1 MNSKTYSVIV
11 LLVLIVG
18 EVSGILGQQLECD
31 FWFVPIIVS
40 VVFSFLLAIVAWKH
54 KHLRPNSG
62 ILANLVS
69 STISPSWLGIAFL
82 IVFISH
88 FTWWM
93 DVVIEFFKPVSDERY
108 SWYLLFF
115 ISSCGLIITGWFFPE
130 GGLIPKDNKT
140 RVVFFSG
147 ISLVP
152 SGANGRKVEYSK
164 FNIIPIVRMLQTVF
178 DENGQFKGKPSK
190 LVILNSDAKENLNV
204 GNSDYEYPVLT
215 GILTGPN
222 PVGSSG
228 FWKKDAEHL
237 SIKKTSDDR
246 TTLREEKLRNI
257 IKDAALIEFPDKKE
271 EIEALDICFTTPCD
285 YDLFEECYTVLDE
298 AVRHEDEP
306 NAQLCFNL
314 TPGTGIVGSLMTLF
328 SIDADR
334 LLFYYAQFTSD
345 YRSNHERVQEAK
357 KEKIHLESLS
367 GEPVIT
373 SFTETEITQV
383 VYNQYSDEVKQV

>member
-1 MNSKTYSVIV
+1 MNSRTYSVIV

-31 FWFVPIIVS
+31 LWFVPIIVS
-40 VVFSFLLAIVAWKH
+40 VVLSFLLAIAAWKH

-93 DVVIEFFKPVSDERY
+93 DVVIEFFKPVSDERD

-178 DENGQFKGKPSK
+178 DENGQFKGKPCK

-257 IKDAALIEFPDKKE
+257 IKDAALIEFPDKKK

-357 KEKIHLESLS
+357 KEKIHLESLLS
-367 GEPVIT
+367 
-373 SFTETEITQV
+373 QAL
-383 VYNQYSDEVKQV
+383 QKLKLRK

>member
-40 VVFSFLLAIVAWKH
+40 VVLSFLLAIVAWKH

-69 STISPSWLGIAFL
+69 STISPSWLGIVFL

-93 DVVIEFFKPVSDERY
+93 DVVIEFFKPVSDERD

-130 GGLIPKDNKT
+130 GGLIPKDNKS

-164 FNIIPIVRMLQTVF
+164 FNIIPIVRILQTVF
-178 DENGQFKGKPSK
+178 DENGQFKGKPCK

-204 GNSDYEYPVLT
+204 GNRDYEYPVLT
-215 GILTGPN
+215 GTSEGPN

-237 SIKKTSDDR
+237 SIKKTSDDS

-357 KEKIHLESLS
+357 KEKIHLESLLS
-367 GEPVIT
+367 
-373 SFTETEITQV
+373 QAL
-383 VYNQYSDEVKQV
+383 QKLKLRK

>member
-18 EVSGILGQQLECD
+18 EISGILGQQLECD
-31 FWFVPIIVS
+31 LWFVPIIVS
-40 VVFSFLLAIVAWKH
+40 VVLSFLLAIAAWKH

-93 DVVIEFFKPVSDERY
+93 DVVIEFFKPVSDERG
-108 SWYLLFF
+108 SWCLLFF

-178 DENGQFKGKPSK
+178 DENGQFKGKPCK

-257 IKDAALIEFPDKKE
+257 IKDAALIEFPDKKK

-357 KEKIHLESLS
+357 KEKIHLESLLS
-367 GEPVIT
+367 
-373 SFTETEITQV
+373 QAL
-383 VYNQYSDEVKQV
+383 QKLKLRK

>member
-1 MNSKTYSVIV
+1 MNSRTYSVIV

-31 FWFVPIIVS
+31 LWFVPIIVS
-40 VVFSFLLAIVAWKH
+40 VVLSFLLAIAAWKH

-93 DVVIEFFKPVSDERY
+93 DVVIEFFKPVSDERD

-130 GGLIPKDNKT
+130 GGLIPKDNKS

-178 DENGQFKGKPSK
+178 DENGQFKGKPCK

-204 GNSDYEYPVLT
+204 ENSDYEYPVLT
-215 GILTGPN
+215 GILKGPN

-257 IKDAALIEFPDKKE
+257 IKDAALIEFPDKKK

-357 KEKIHLESLS
+357 KEKIHLESLLS
-367 GEPVIT
+367 
-373 SFTETEITQV
+373 QAL
-383 VYNQYSDEVKQV
+383 QKLKLRK

>member
-1 MNSKTYSVIV
+1 MNSRTYSIIV

-31 FWFVPIIVS
+31 LWFVPIIVS
-40 VVFSFLLAIVAWKH
+40 VVLSFLLAIAAWKH

-93 DVVIEFFKPVSDERY
+93 DVVIEFFKPVSDERD

-130 GGLIPKDNKT
+130 GGLIPKDNKS

-178 DENGQFKGKPSK
+178 DENGQFKGKPCK

-257 IKDAALIEFPDKKE
+257 IKDAALIEFPDKKK

-357 KEKIHLESLS
+357 KEKIHLESLLS
-367 GEPVIT
+367 
-373 SFTETEITQV
+373 QAL
-383 VYNQYSDEVKQV
+383 QKLKLRK

>member
-31 FWFVPIIVS
+31 LWFVPIIVS
-40 VVFSFLLAIVAWKH
+40 VVLSFLLAIVAWKH

-93 DVVIEFFKPVSDERY
+93 DVVIEFFKPVSDERD
-108 SWYLLFF
+108 SWYLLFG

-130 GGLIPKDNKT
+130 GGLIPKDNKS

-178 DENGQFKGKPSK
+178 DENGQFKGKPCK

-215 GILTGPN
+215 GSFKGPN

-298 AVRHEDEP
+298 AH
-306 NAQLCFNL
+306 
-314 TPGTGIVGSLMTLF
+314 SL
-328 SIDADR
+328 
-334 LLFYYAQFTSD
+334 
-345 YRSNHERVQEAK
+345 
-357 KEKIHLESLS
+357 
-367 GEPVIT
+367 
-373 SFTETEITQV
+373 
-383 VYNQYSDEVKQV
+383 

>member
-40 VVFSFLLAIVAWKH
+40 VVLSFLLAIVAWKH

-69 STISPSWLGIAFL
+69 STISPSWLGIVFL

-93 DVVIEFFKPVSDERY
+93 DVVIEFFKPVSDERD
-108 SWYLLFF
+108 SWYLLFG

-164 FNIIPIVRMLQTVF
+164 FNIIPIVRILQTVF
-178 DENGQFKGKPSK
+178 DENGQFKGKPCK

-204 GNSDYEYPVLT
+204 GNRDYEYPVLT
-215 GILTGPN
+215 GTSEGPN

-237 SIKKTSDDR
+237 SIKKTSDDS

-357 KEKIHLESLS
+357 KEKIHLESLLS
-367 GEPVIT
+367 
-373 SFTETEITQV
+373 QAL
-383 VYNQYSDEVKQV
+383 QKLKLRK

>member
-40 VVFSFLLAIVAWKH
+40 VVLSFLLAIVAWKH

-93 DVVIEFFKPVSDERY
+93 DVVIEFFKPVSDERD

-178 DENGQFKGKPSK
+178 DENGQFKGKPCK

-204 GNSDYEYPVLT
+204 ENSDYEYPVLT
-215 GILTGPN
+215 GILKGPN

-257 IKDAALIEFPDKKE
+257 IKDAALIEFPDNKE

-357 KEKIHLESLS
+357 KEKIHLESLLS
-367 GEPVIT
+367 
-373 SFTETEITQV
+373 QAL
-383 VYNQYSDEVKQV
+383 QKLKLRK

>member
-40 VVFSFLLAIVAWKH
+40 VVLSFLLAIVAWKH

-93 DVVIEFFKPVSDERY
+93 DVVIEFFKPVSDERG
-108 SWYLLFF
+108 SWCLLFF

-178 DENGQFKGKPSK
+178 DENGQFKGKPCK

-357 KEKIHLESLS
+357 KEKIHLESLLS
-367 GEPVIT
+367 
-373 SFTETEITQV
+373 QAL
-383 VYNQYSDEVKQV
+383 QKLKLRK

>member
-1 MNSKTYSVIV
+1 MNSRTYSIIV

-31 FWFVPIIVS
+31 LWFVPILVS
-40 VVFSFLLAIVAWKH
+40 VVLSFLLAIAAWKH

-93 DVVIEFFKPVSDERY
+93 DVVIEFFKPVSDERG
-108 SWYLLFF
+108 SWCLLFF

-164 FNIIPIVRMLQTVF
+164 FNIIPIVRILQTVF
-178 DENGQFKGKPSK
+178 DENGQFKGKPCK

-204 GNSDYEYPVLT
+204 GNRDYEYPVLT
-215 GILTGPN
+215 GTSEGPN

-237 SIKKTSDDR
+237 SIKKTSDDS

-357 KEKIHLESLS
+357 KEKIHLESLLS
-367 GEPVIT
+367 
-373 SFTETEITQV
+373 QAL
-383 VYNQYSDEVKQV
+383 QKLKLRK

>member
-31 FWFVPIIVS
+31 LWFVPIIVS
-40 VVFSFLLAIVAWKH
+40 VVLSFLLAIVAWKH

-93 DVVIEFFKPVSDERY
+93 DVVIEFFKPVSDERD
-108 SWYLLFF
+108 SWYLLFG

-130 GGLIPKDNKT
+130 GGLIPKDNKS

-178 DENGQFKGKPSK
+178 DENGQFKGKPCK

-257 IKDAALIEFPDKKE
+257 IKDAALIEFPDKKK

-357 KEKIHLESLS
+357 KEKIHLESLLS
-367 GEPVIT
+367 
-373 SFTETEITQV
+373 QAL
-383 VYNQYSDEVKQV
+383 QKLKLRK

>member
-1 MNSKTYSVIV
+1 MNSRTYSIIV

-31 FWFVPIIVS
+31 LWFVPIIVS
-40 VVFSFLLAIVAWKH
+40 VVLSFLWAIAAWKH

-69 STISPSWLGIAFL
+69 STISPSWLGIVFL

-93 DVVIEFFKPVSDERY
+93 DVVIEFFKPVSDERD

-178 DENGQFKGKPSK
+178 DENGQFKGKPCK

-237 SIKKTSDDR
+237 SIKKTSDDS

-257 IKDAALIEFPDKKE
+257 IKDAALIEFPDNKE

-298 AVRHEDEP
+298 ALRHEDEP

-357 KEKIHLESLS
+357 KEKIHLESLLS
-367 GEPVIT
+367 
-373 SFTETEITQV
+373 QAL
-383 VYNQYSDEVKQV
+383 QKLKLRK

>member
-40 VVFSFLLAIVAWKH
+40 VVLSFLLAIVAWKH

-257 IKDAALIEFPDKKE
+257 IKDAALIEFPDKKK

-357 KEKIHLESLS
+357 KEKIHLESLLS
-367 GEPVIT
+367 
-373 SFTETEITQV
+373 QAL
-383 VYNQYSDEVKQV
+383 QKLKLRK

>member
-1 MNSKTYSVIV
+1 MNSRTYSVIV

-31 FWFVPIIVS
+31 LWFVPIIVS
-40 VVFSFLLAIVAWKH
+40 VVLSFLLAIVAWKH

-93 DVVIEFFKPVSDERY
+93 DVVIEFFKPVSDERD

-130 GGLIPKDNKT
+130 GGLIPKDNKS

-178 DENGQFKGKPSK
+178 DENGQFKGKPCK

-257 IKDAALIEFPDKKE
+257 IKDAALIEFPDKKK

-357 KEKIHLESLS
+357 KEKIHLESLLS
-367 GEPVIT
+367 
-373 SFTETEITQV
+373 QAL
-383 VYNQYSDEVKQV
+383 QKLKLRK

>member
-40 VVFSFLLAIVAWKH
+40 VVLSFLLAIVAWKH

-178 DENGQFKGKPSK
+178 DENGQFKGKPCK

-257 IKDAALIEFPDKKE
+257 IKDAALIEFPDNKE

-357 KEKIHLESLS
+357 KEKIHLESLLS
-367 GEPVIT
+367 
-373 SFTETEITQV
+373 QAL
-383 VYNQYSDEVKQV
+383 QKLKLRK

>member
-40 VVFSFLLAIVAWKH
+40 VVLSFLLAIVAWKH

-130 GGLIPKDNKT
+130 GGLTPKDNKT

-152 SGANGRKVEYSK
+152 SGVNGRRIEYSK

-178 DENGQFKGKPSK
+178 DENGQFKGKPCK
-190 LVILNSDAKENLNV
+190 LVILNSDAKENQSV

-237 SIKKTSDDR
+237 SIKKTSDDS

-357 KEKIHLESLS
+357 KEKIHLESLLS
-367 GEPVIT
+367 
-373 SFTETEITQV
+373 QAL
-383 VYNQYSDEVKQV
+383 QKLKLRK

>member
-1 MNSKTYSVIV
+1 MNSRTYSIIV

-31 FWFVPIIVS
+31 LWFVPIIVS
-40 VVFSFLLAIVAWKH
+40 VVLSFLLAIVAWKH

-164 FNIIPIVRMLQTVF
+164 FNIIPIVRILQTVF
-178 DENGQFKGKPSK
+178 DENGQFKGKPCK

-204 GNSDYEYPVLT
+204 GNRDYEYPVLT
-215 GILTGPN
+215 GTSEGPN

-237 SIKKTSDDR
+237 SIKKTSDDS

-345 YRSNHERVQEAK
+345 YRNNHERVQEAK
-357 KEKIHLESLS
+357 KEKIHLESLLS
-367 GEPVIT
+367 
-373 SFTETEITQV
+373 QAL
-383 VYNQYSDEVKQV
+383 QKLKLRK

>member
-1 MNSKTYSVIV
+1 MNIRTYSIIV

-31 FWFVPIIVS
+31 LWFVPIIVS
-40 VVFSFLLAIVAWKH
+40 VVLSFLLAIVAWKH

-93 DVVIEFFKPVSDERY
+93 DVVIEFFKPVSDERD
-108 SWYLLFF
+108 SWYLLFG

-130 GGLIPKDNKT
+130 GGLIPKDNKS

-178 DENGQFKGKPSK
+178 DENGQFKGKPCK

-298 AVRHEDEP
+298 AVRREDEP
-306 NAQLCFNL
+306 NVQLCFNL

-357 KEKIHLESLS
+357 KEKIHLESLLS
-367 GEPVIT
+367 
-373 SFTETEITQV
+373 QAL
-383 VYNQYSDEVKQV
+383 QKLKLRK

>member
-1 MNSKTYSVIV
+1 MNSRTYSIIV

-31 FWFVPIIVS
+31 LWFVPIIVS
-40 VVFSFLLAIVAWKH
+40 VVLSFLLAIAAWKH

-69 STISPSWLGIAFL
+69 STISPSWLGIVFL

-93 DVVIEFFKPVSDERY
+93 DVVIEFFKPVSDERD

-164 FNIIPIVRMLQTVF
+164 FNIIPIVRILQTVF
-178 DENGQFKGKPSK
+178 DENGQFKGKPCK

-204 GNSDYEYPVLT
+204 GNRDYEYPVLT
-215 GILTGPN
+215 GTSEGPN

-237 SIKKTSDDR
+237 SIKKTSDDS

-357 KEKIHLESLS
+357 KEKIHLESLLS
-367 GEPVIT
+367 
-373 SFTETEITQV
+373 QAL
-383 VYNQYSDEVKQV
+383 QKLKLRK

>member
-31 FWFVPIIVS
+31 LWFVPIIVS
-40 VVFSFLLAIVAWKH
+40 VVLSFLLAIVAWKH

-93 DVVIEFFKPVSDERY
+93 DVVIEFFKPVSDERD
-108 SWYLLFF
+108 SWYLLFG

-130 GGLIPKDNKT
+130 GGLIPKDNKS

-237 SIKKTSDDR
+237 SIKKTSDDS

-298 AVRHEDEP
+298 AVRHEDAP

-357 KEKIHLESLS
+357 KEKIHLESLLS
-367 GEPVIT
+367 
-373 SFTETEITQV
+373 QAL
-383 VYNQYSDEVKQV
+383 QKLKLRK

>member
-1 MNSKTYSVIV
+1 MNSRTYSIIV

-40 VVFSFLLAIVAWKH
+40 VVLSFLLAIVAWKH

-69 STISPSWLGIAFL
+69 STISPSWLGIVFL

-93 DVVIEFFKPVSDERY
+93 DVVIEFFKPVSDERD

-178 DENGQFKGKPSK
+178 DENGQFKGKPCK

-237 SIKKTSDDR
+237 SIKKTSDDS
-246 TTLREEKLRNI
+246 TALCEEKLRNI
-257 IKDAALIEFPDKKE
+257 IKDAALIEFPDKKKD
-271 EIEALDICFTTPCD
+271 IEALDICFTTPCD

-357 KEKIHLESLS
+357 KEKIHLESLLS
-367 GEPVIT
+367 
-373 SFTETEITQV
+373 QAL
-383 VYNQYSDEVKQV
+383 QKLKLRK

>member
-1 MNSKTYSVIV
+1 MNSRTYSIIV

-31 FWFVPIIVS
+31 LWFVPIIVS
-40 VVFSFLLAIVAWKH
+40 VVLSFLLAIVAWKH

-93 DVVIEFFKPVSDERY
+93 DVVIEFFKPVSDERD
-108 SWYLLFF
+108 SWYLLFG

-130 GGLIPKDNKT
+130 GGLIPKDNKS

-178 DENGQFKGKPSK
+178 DENGQFKGKPCK

-215 GILTGPN
+215 GSFKEPN

-357 KEKIHLESLS
+357 KEKIHLESLLS
-367 GEPVIT
+367 
-373 SFTETEITQV
+373 QAL
-383 VYNQYSDEVKQV
+383 QKLKLRK

>member
-1 MNSKTYSVIV
+1 MNSRTYSIIV

-31 FWFVPIIVS
+31 LWFVPIIVS
-40 VVFSFLLAIVAWKH
+40 VVLSFLLAIAAWKH

-93 DVVIEFFKPVSDERY
+93 DVVIEFFKPVSDERG
-108 SWYLLFF
+108 SWYLLFG

-152 SGANGRKVEYSK
+152 SGANGRRIEYSK

-178 DENGQFKGKPSK
+178 DENGQFKGKPCK

-228 FWKKDAEHL
+228 FWKKNAEHL

-357 KEKIHLESLS
+357 KEKIHLESLLS
-367 GEPVIT
+367 
-373 SFTETEITQV
+373 QAL
-383 VYNQYSDEVKQV
+383 QKLKLRK

>member
-40 VVFSFLLAIVAWKH
+40 VVLSFLLAIVAWKH

-178 DENGQFKGKPSK
+178 DENGQFKGKPCK

-357 KEKIHLESLS
+357 KEKIHLESLLS
-367 GEPVIT
+367 
-373 SFTETEITQV
+373 QAL
-383 VYNQYSDEVKQV
+383 QKLKLRK

>member
-1 MNSKTYSVIV
+1 MNSRTYSIIV

-31 FWFVPIIVS
+31 LWFVPIIVS
-40 VVFSFLLAIVAWKH
+40 VVLSFLLAIAAWKH

-93 DVVIEFFKPVSDERY
+93 DVVIEFFKPVSDERD

-178 DENGQFKGKPSK
+178 DENGQFKGKPCK

-228 FWKKDAEHL
+228 FWNKDAEHL

-357 KEKIHLESLS
+357 KEKIHLESLLS
-367 GEPVIT
+367 
-373 SFTETEITQV
+373 QAL
-383 VYNQYSDEVKQV
+383 QKLKLRK

>member
-31 FWFVPIIVS
+31 LWFVPIIVS
-40 VVFSFLLAIVAWKH
+40 VVLSFLLAIVAWKH

-93 DVVIEFFKPVSDERY
+93 DVVIEFFKPVSDERD
-108 SWYLLFF
+108 SWYLLFG

-130 GGLIPKDNKT
+130 GGLIPKDNKS

-178 DENGQFKGKPSK
+178 DENGQFKGKPCK

-237 SIKKTSDDR
+237 SIKKTSDDS

-298 AVRHEDEP
+298 AVRHEDAP

-357 KEKIHLESLS
+357 KEKIHLESLLS
-367 GEPVIT
+367 
-373 SFTETEITQV
+373 QAL
-383 VYNQYSDEVKQV
+383 QKLKLRK

>member
-1 MNSKTYSVIV
+1 MNSRTYSIIV

-31 FWFVPIIVS
+31 LWFVPIIVS
-40 VVFSFLLAIVAWKH
+40 VVLSFLLAIVAWKH

-93 DVVIEFFKPVSDERY
+93 DVVIEFFKPVSDERG
-108 SWYLLFF
+108 SWCLLFF

-152 SGANGRKVEYSK
+152 SGANGRRIEYSN
-164 FNIIPIVRMLQTVF
+164 FNIIPVVRMLQTVF
-178 DENGQFKGKPSK
+178 DENGLFKGKPCK

-357 KEKIHLESLS
+357 KEKIHLESLLS
-367 GEPVIT
+367 
-373 SFTETEITQV
+373 QAL
-383 VYNQYSDEVKQV
+383 QKLKLRK

>member
-31 FWFVPIIVS
+31 LWFVPIIVS
-40 VVFSFLLAIVAWKH
+40 VVLSFLLAIVAWKH

-93 DVVIEFFKPVSDERY
+93 DVVIEFFKPVSDERD
-108 SWYLLFF
+108 SWYLLFG

-130 GGLIPKDNKT
+130 GGLIPKDNKS

-152 SGANGRKVEYSK
+152 SGGNGRKVEYSK

-178 DENGQFKGKPSK
+178 DENGQFKGKPCK

-237 SIKKTSDDR
+237 SIKKTSDDS

-298 AVRHEDEP
+298 AVRHEDAP

-357 KEKIHLESLS
+357 KEKIHLESLLS
-367 GEPVIT
+367 
-373 SFTETEITQV
+373 QAL
-383 VYNQYSDEVKQV
+383 QKLKLRK

>member
-40 VVFSFLLAIVAWKH
+40 VVLSFLLAIVAWKH

-152 SGANGRKVEYSK
+152 SGANGRRIEYSK

-178 DENGQFKGKPSK
+178 DENGQFKGKPCK

-215 GILTGPN
+215 GCFKGPN

-357 KEKIHLESLS
+357 KEKIHLESLLS
-367 GEPVIT
+367 
-373 SFTETEITQV
+373 QAL
-383 VYNQYSDEVKQV
+383 QKLKLRK

>member
-1 MNSKTYSVIV
+1 MNSRTYSIIV

-31 FWFVPIIVS
+31 LWFVPIIVS
-40 VVFSFLLAIVAWKH
+40 VVLSFLLAIAAWKH

-93 DVVIEFFKPVSDERY
+93 DVVIEFFKPVSDERD

-164 FNIIPIVRMLQTVF
+164 FNIIPIVRILQTVF
-178 DENGQFKGKPSK
+178 DENGQFKGKPCK

-204 GNSDYEYPVLT
+204 GNRDYEYPVLT
-215 GILTGPN
+215 GTSEGPN

-237 SIKKTSDDR
+237 SIKKTSDDS

-357 KEKIHLESLS
+357 KEKIHLESLLS
-367 GEPVIT
+367 
-373 SFTETEITQV
+373 QAL
-383 VYNQYSDEVKQV
+383 QKLKLRK

>member
-1 MNSKTYSVIV
+1 MNSRTYSVIV

-18 EVSGILGQQLECD
+18 EVSGILGRQLECD
-31 FWFVPIIVS
+31 FWFVPIVISFVL
-40 VVFSFLLAIVAWKH
+40 SFLLAIVAWKH

-82 IVFISH
+82 MVFISH

-93 DVVIEFFKPVSDERY
+93 DVVIEFFKPVSDERD

-130 GGLIPKDNKT
+130 GGIIPKDNKI
-140 RVVFFSG
+140 R
-147 ISLVP
+147 
-152 SGANGRKVEYSK
+152 
-164 FNIIPIVRMLQTVF
+164 
-178 DENGQFKGKPSK
+178 
-190 LVILNSDAKENLNV
+190 
-204 GNSDYEYPVLT
+204 
-215 GILTGPN
+215 
-222 PVGSSG
+222 
-228 FWKKDAEHL
+228 
-237 SIKKTSDDR
+237 
-246 TTLREEKLRNI
+246 
-257 IKDAALIEFPDKKE
+257 IEFPDKKE

-357 KEKIHLESLS
+357 KEKIHLESLLS
-367 GEPVIT
+367 
-373 SFTETEITQV
+373 QAL
-383 VYNQYSDEVKQV
+383 QKLKLRK

>member
-1 MNSKTYSVIV
+1 MNSRTYSIIV

-31 FWFVPIIVS
+31 LWFVPIIVS
-40 VVFSFLLAIVAWKH
+40 VVLSFLLAIAAWKH

-93 DVVIEFFKPVSDERY
+93 DVVIEFFKPVSDERG
-108 SWYLLFF
+108 SWCLLFF

-178 DENGQFKGKPSK
+178 DENGQFKGKPCK

-257 IKDAALIEFPDKKE
+257 IKDAALIEFPDNKE

-357 KEKIHLESLS
+357 KEKIHLESLLS
-367 GEPVIT
+367 
-373 SFTETEITQV
+373 QAL
-383 VYNQYSDEVKQV
+383 QKLKLRK

>member
-40 VVFSFLLAIVAWKH
+40 VVLSFLLAIVAWKH

-69 STISPSWLGIAFL
+69 STISPSWLGIVFL

-93 DVVIEFFKPVSDERY
+93 DVVIEFFKPVSDERD

-164 FNIIPIVRMLQTVF
+164 FNIIPIVRILQTVF
-178 DENGQFKGKPSK
+178 DENGQFKGKPCK

-237 SIKKTSDDR
+237 SIKKTSDDS

-357 KEKIHLESLS
+357 KEKIHLESLLS
-367 GEPVIT
+367 
-373 SFTETEITQV
+373 QAL
-383 VYNQYSDEVKQV
+383 QKLKLRK